1 MDEFPLI
8 FFSLFLFNKTLLLTN
23 IWVFLATPVCPSSAL
38 GSQDGYFQVPCA
50 PGAQH
55 DIVPLLPKLCEAG
68 VQQEG
73 WDGLGRAFCP
83 QFQLQE
89 AVRSLQGFLLAGV
102 RGECAVCWIC
112 KQGSRH
118 QRKCSPGRMKS
129 HPEQVPMPVQE
140 HTEQPSSAFPLSL
153 AWLYTQQDSVSLNK
167 S

>member
-83 QFQLQE
+83 QFRLQE

-118 QRKCSPGRMKS
+118 QRKRSPGRMKS
-129 HPEQVPMPVQE
+129 HPRAGRHACAGAHGAAELCFSAQPRLAL
-140 HTEQPSSAFPLSL
+140 HAAGFGFTE
-153 AWLYTQQDSVSLNK
+153 
-167 S
+167 